1 MAEAILSDADS
12 PRRAGDPW
20 LLLKLWAYARQH
32 WLLVLGALAMSLV
45 ATGVEI
51 ASPYII
57 KMAIDQY
64 LTGRSFPL
72 AAAEAEALAK
82 GLVRLALLYL
92 ALILIAFI
100 FNYLQTYALQY
111 VGQKAM
117 YHLRMEVFWRLQHLP
132 LAYFDHNPAGRLVTR
147 VTNDIDA
154 LNEMYTSVL
163 VYAFRD
169 LFLVMGTMAVMLQLS
184 VGLAG
189 RALLCLPILIAVTAL
204 YQFYARR
211 AYRLVRAKLA
221 ALNASLQE
229 NLSGIKLVQAYMRQE
244 HSFQKF
250 SQANQEYYQA
260 GMQELLTFAIFR
272 PGVDFIN
279 SLIVA
284 FLVWSGGHD
293 ILAGTI
299 TFGLLYAM
307 INYVRQFF
315 YPISDL
321 AEKFSIV
328 QSALAAAERVFK
340 LLEEPEE
347 AEGEE
352 APASRPSPA
361 LITQAAPDA
370 GQGRA
375 TAPAPTSGPATS
387 PSATADAGS
396 VASPGL
402 VIGAGSAP
410 AKSPASPASSALVSA
425 PAKISFNRVWFA
437 YNQDE
442 WVLKDVSFSVWP
454 LETVAIVGATGAGK
468 TSLISLM
475 DRFYEPQRGSIAI
488 DGVDI
493 RFLPKRELRRRIG
506 LVLQDNLL
514 FADDALTNIRLG
526 NWEISEERA
535 IHAAQAVG
543 ADRFWS
549 APAHSLSA
557 GQKQL
562 LALARILA
570 FDPEIVVLDEATA
583 NLDPETEA
591 QVHAALRR
599 TTSQRT
605 TIIIAHRLSTVRVAN
620 RIIVMHQGQ
629 VAEQGTHQELLA
641 ARGLYF
647 HLWQLQS
654 LD

>member
-1 MAEAILSDADS
+1 MGIAPISETDS
-12 PRRAGDPW
+12 PIRSRDPW
-20 LLLKLWAYARQH
+20 LLLKLWTYAQEH
-32 WLLVLGALAMSLV
+32 WPLILAALAMSLA

-51 ASPYII
+51 AGPYII
-57 KMAIDQY
+57 KIAIDQH
-64 LTGRSFPL
+64 LSGRALPL
-72 AAAEAEALAK
+72 AAPGAEALTRS
-82 GLVRLALLYL
+82 LVRLALIYL
-92 ALILIAFI
+92 ALIVGAFI

-117 YHLRMEVFWRLQHLP
+117 YRLRMQVFGRLQRLP
-132 LAYFDHNPAGRLVTR
+132 LPYFDHNPAGRLVTR

-169 LFLVMGTMAVMLQLS
+169 LFLVIGTVAMMLQLS
-184 VGLAG
+184 LELAG
-189 RALLCLPILIAVTAL
+189 RAILCLPLLIIVTAL

-221 ALNASLQE
+221 ALNTSLQE
-229 NLSGIKLVQAYMRQE
+229 NLAGIKLIQAFMRQD
-244 HSFQKF
+244 HSFEKF

-272 PGVDFIN
+272 PGVDLIN

-284 FLVWSGGHD
+284 FLVWTGGHD
-293 ILAGTI
+293 LLTGTI

-315 YPISDL
+315 HPISDL

-328 QSALAAAERVFK
+328 QSALAAAERIFK
-340 LLEEPEE
+340 LLDEPAETDEEG
-347 AEGEE
+347 A
-352 APASRPSPA
+352 
-361 LITQAAPDA
+361 
-370 GQGRA
+370 
-375 TAPAPTSGPATS
+375 
-387 PSATADAGS
+387 
-396 VASPGL
+396 
-402 VIGAGSAP
+402 GAGSSLALATNPSSAP
-410 AKSPASPASSALVSA
+410 TCPASASA
-425 PAKISFNRVWFA
+425 PPKISFSQVWFA
-437 YNQDE
+437 YNQEE

-475 DRFYEPQRGSIAI
+475 DRFYDPQRGSIAL

-493 RFLPKRELRRRIG
+493 RSLPRHQLRKRIG
-506 LVLQDNLL
+506 LVLQDSLL
-514 FADDALTNIRLG
+514 FSDDVLTNIRLG
-526 NWEISEERA
+526 NSA
-535 IHAAQAVG
+535 ITEAKAFQAAQAVG
-543 ADRFWS
+543 ADQLWS
-549 APAHSLSA
+549 APTHSLSA

-583 NLDPETEA
+583 SLDPETEA
-591 QVHAALRR
+591 QVQAALQQA
-599 TTSQRT
+599 SHQRT
-605 TIIIAHRLSTVRVAN
+605 TIIIAHRLSTVRVAH
-620 RIIVMHQGQ
+620 RIIVMHQGR
-629 VAEQGTHQELLA
+629 VVEQGTHQELLA

-647 HLWQLQS
+647 RLWQLQS

>member
-1 MAEAILSDADS
+1 MAKAILSDVDS
-12 PRRAGDPW
+12 PRRARDP
-20 LLLKLWAYARQH
+20 LLLFKLWAYARQH
-32 WLLVLGALAMSLV
+32 WLLLLAALAMSLV

-51 ASPYII
+51 ASPYIV
-57 KMAIDQY
+57 KTAIDQY

-72 AAAEAEALAK
+72 VGPEAEALAG
-82 GLVRLALLYL
+82 GLVRLALIYL
-92 ALILIAFI
+92 ALLLIAFF
-100 FNYLQTYALQY
+100 FNYLQTYVLQY

-117 YHLRMEVFWRLQHLP
+117 HRLRMEVFRRLQYLP

-169 LFLVMGTMAVMLQLS
+169 LFLVMGTIAVMLQLS
-184 VGLAG
+184 LELAG
-189 RALLCLPILIAVTAL
+189 RALLCLPILIAVTTI

-221 ALNASLQE
+221 TLNASLQE
-229 NLSGIKLVQAYMRQE
+229 NLSGIKLVQAFMRQE
-244 HSFQKF
+244 QSYQKF
-250 SQANQEYYQA
+250 SRANQEYYQA

-272 PGVDFIN
+272 PGVDLIN

-284 FLVWSGGHD
+284 FLIWSGGQD

-340 LLEEPEE
+340 LLEEEPEE
-347 AEGEE
+347 AEGEDVP
-352 APASRPSPA
+352 APTSPA
-361 LITQAAPDA
+361 TITAAAPDA
-370 GQGRA
+370 KQGKA
-375 TAPAPTSGPATS
+375 TAQAPTAGPTTS
-387 PSATADAGS
+387 PSTTANAGS

-402 VIGAGSAP
+402 AVGVDPAP
-410 AKSPASPASSALVSA
+410 AFDSASPASSASLSVS
-425 PAKISFNRVWFA
+425 AKISFNQVWFA
-437 YNQDE
+437 YDRDQ
-442 WVLKDVSFSVWP
+442 WVLKDVTFSVWP

-468 TSLISLM
+468 TSLINLL

-493 RFLPKRELRRRIG
+493 RLLPKSELRRRIG
-506 LVLQDNLL
+506 LVLQDSLL

-526 NWEISEERA
+526 NMEISEERA
-535 IHAAQAVG
+535 FHAAQAVG
-543 ADRFWS
+543 ADQFWS

-591 QVHAALRR
+591 QVQAALQR

-605 TIIIAHRLSTVRVAN
+605 TLIIAHRLSTVQVAD

-654 LD
+654 SD